1 MFHVDLFPS
10 HSYRLFEGH
19 SLSGL
24 CNKTNEPIAWEWM
37 QLKWNWKRLQFFLV
51 GQHVIFYDFHL
62 LFSSPFP
69 LLFVCLCVSFLSF
82 FLTVIKSKKDTVK
95 KSTPLTRT
103 AWEIKTPLQN
113 VEMLGPA
120 YIYEILLKSEIETS
134 CRRPYIA
141 YIVHAGAKLVH
152 LSQ

>member
-1 MFHVDLFPS
+1 MYSLAYQKKTTLLPLTDFLPFCMFHVDLFPS

-69 LLFVCLCVSFLSF
+69 LLFVCLCVVFLSF

-95 KSTPLTRT
+95 KAR
-103 AWEIKTPLQN
+103 
-113 VEMLGPA
+113 
-120 YIYEILLKSEIETS
+120 
-134 CRRPYIA
+134 
-141 YIVHAGAKLVH
+141 
-152 LSQ
+152 LSQEQHERLKRLYRM